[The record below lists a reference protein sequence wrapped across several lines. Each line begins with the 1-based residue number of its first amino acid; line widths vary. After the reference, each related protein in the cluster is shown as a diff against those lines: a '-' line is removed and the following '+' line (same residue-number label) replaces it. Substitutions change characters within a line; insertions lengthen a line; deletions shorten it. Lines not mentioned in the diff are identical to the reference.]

1 MAMPD
6 LVSPFPRV
14 GGTLSAHPT
23 GQDPISNYWPETLD
37 FSAMSYNEV
46 NETVTNSDLFSTA
59 LLDLPWNDNNPLW
72 TDWMNLPD
80 FNYP

>member
-1 MAMPD
+1 MGP
-6 LVSPFPRV
+6 
-14 GGTLSAHPT
+14 
-23 GQDPISNYWPETLD
+23 DPISSYWPDTLD

-59 LLDLPWNDNNPLW
+59 LLDLPWNDSNPLW

-80 FNYP
+80 FNFP